1 MTLSVLE
8 QLEAD
13 IGQLPLIDQLRLME
27 RLAHRISKNARPSVV
42 VQESELIAMANDP
55 AIQKELR
62 QIDAEFAE
70 TEADGLGL
78 VP

>member
-1 MTLSVLE
+1 MTPSVLE

-62 QIDAEFAE
+62 QNYEEFAATE
-70 TEADGLGL
+70 TDGLGL

>member
-1 MTLSVLE
+1 MTPSVLE

-13 IGQLPLIDQLRLME
+13 IEQLSLIDQLRLME
-27 RLAHRISKNARPSVV
+27 RLAHRISKHARPSVV
-42 VQESELIAMANDP
+42 VQEGELIAMANDP

-62 QIDAEFAE
+62 QIDAEFAATE
-70 TEADGLGL
+70 TDGLGL